1 VLGAIRRCSGCNQSL
16 SQRLIIIVA
25 DKFRTQDAPLMG
37 RLSLRLEIPNS
48 QWFWREMLDAL
59 RDMILDDNWEQVGT
73 VTVADAVQ
81 AATTMY
87 WSIETMIG
95 MVFPYV
101 TTNPPDNALDCDGTE
116 YAIAD
121 YPALADVLDAAY
133 LTDSAH
139 FRVPDFRG
147 RIPVGAGA
155 GDGLTPRPVNES
167 GGEEAHT
174 LIGAEMPVHNHLDAG
189 HIHSIHSHITLPV
202 VAPGE
207 LPVNCPNP
215 LPESTS
221 GGNAAIGNA
230 GGDTAHNNMQ
240 PYVAIKWAV
249 IAW

>member
-1 VLGAIRRCSGCNQSL
+1 M
-16 SQRLIIIVA
+16 A
-25 DKFRTQDAPLMG
+25 DKFRTQDAPLTG
-37 RLSLRLEIPNS
+37 RLSLKLEIPNS

-87 WSIETMIG
+87 WSIDTMIG

-101 TTNPPDNALDCDGTE
+101 TANQPDNSLVCDGAE
-116 YAIAD
+116 YLRAD
-121 YPALADVLDAAY
+121 YPELYAAL
-133 LTDSAH
+133 DSAYIVDADH
-139 FRVPDFRG
+139 FVVPDLRG
-147 RIPVGAGA
+147 RSPIGA
-155 GDGLTPRPVNES
+155 GDGDALTYRAVNAI
-167 GGEEAHT
+167 GGEETHV
-174 LIGAEMPVHNHLDAG
+174 LSGGEMPVHSHLDAG

-207 LPVNCPNP
+207 LPVSCPNP

-230 GGDTAHNNMQ
+230 GGDTAHNNM
-240 PYVAIKWAV
+240 PPWVAIKWAV